1 MSSSRAATTLV
12 ACLVALA
19 LLTGLSL
26 ALGAQAL
33 SPAELLH
40 ALMHPS
46 GGGQAQ
52 RIVIGLR
59 LPRTVVALVAGAA
72 LGLAG
77 AVMQGVTRN
86 PLADPGLLGVNA
98 GASLA
103 VVTAIGVFGIGS
115 ASGYVWF
122 AFGGAA
128 VAAAVVYAIG
138 VLGPGGA
145 TPVKLALAGAALTAT
160 LTSITTLVLLA
171 HLDVFQQYRFWQ
183 VGSVTGRSLH
193 DVAVIAPFAA
203 VGAVLALVGGR
214 MLDVLA
220 LGDDAA
226 RGLGLNIPLARAICA
241 VAVVLLAGSA
251 TSIAGPVVFVGLV
264 ATHAA
269 RPVARQDHRW
279 LIGLAAVIGAGLLV
293 ASDLIGRF
301 IAPPGELEAGVVIAL
316 IGAPVMIA
324 LIRRRGAV
332 VTA

>member
-1 MSSSRAATTLV
+1 V

-19 LLTGLSL
+19 LLAGLSL

-33 SPAELLH
+33 TPAQLLH
-40 ALMHPS
+40 AITRP
-46 GGGQAQ
+46 GGGEAQ

-103 VVTAIGVFGIGS
+103 VVTAIGVFGVTS
-115 ASGYVWF
+115 AAGYVWF

-128 VAAAVVYAIG
+128 VAAAIVYAVG

-160 LTSITTLVLLA
+160 LTSIVTLVLLA
-171 HLDVFQQYRFWQ
+171 HLDVFQQFRFWQ
-183 VGSVTGRSLH
+183 VGSVSGRSLH
-193 DVAVIAPFAA
+193 DVLVVAPFAA
-203 VGAVLALVGGR
+203 AGAVLALVSGR

-226 RGLGLNIPLARAICA
+226 RGLGLNVPLARALCA
-241 VAVVLLAGSA
+241 VAVVLLAGAA
-251 TSIAGPVVFVGLV
+251 TSLAGPIVFVGLV
-264 ATHAA
+264 AAHAA
-269 RPVARQDHRW
+269 RTVAAHEHRW
-279 LIGLAAVIGAGLLV
+279 LIGLSGLIGAGLLV

-324 LIRRRGAV
+324 LVRRRGEV
-332 VTA
+332 MTA

>member
-1 MSSSRAATTLV
+1 MPSPRAATAFV
-12 ACLVALA
+12 ACFLVLA
-19 LLTGLSL
+19 LLTALSL

-33 SPAELLH
+33 SPAALLH
-40 ALMHPS
+40 ALVHPR
-46 GGGQAQ
+46 GGDEAQ

-103 VVTAIGVFGIGS
+103 VVIAIAAFSITS
-115 ASGYVWF
+115 TPGYLWF
-122 AFGGAA
+122 ALGGAA
-128 VAAAVVYAIG
+128 AAAAIVYAVG

-160 LTSITTLVLLA
+160 LTSVVTLVLLA
-171 HLDVFQQYRFWQ
+171 HQGVFQQFRFWQ
-183 VGSVTGRSLH
+183 VGSVVGRSLP
-193 DVAVIAPFAA
+193 DVAVVVPLAV
-203 VGAVLALVGGR
+203 VGAALALIGGR

-226 RGLGLNIPLARAICA
+226 RGLGLNVPLARAICA

-251 TSIAGPVVFVGLV
+251 TSIAGPIVFVGLV

-269 RPVARQDHRW
+269 RLVAGHDHRRLIALSG
-279 LIGLAAVIGAGLLV
+279 LIGAALLV

-332 VTA
+332 MTA

>member
-1 MSSSRAATTLV
+1 MSPTRAATTLV
-12 ACLVALA
+12 ACFAALA
-19 LLTGLSL
+19 LLALLSL

-33 SPAELLH
+33 SPAQLLQ
-40 ALMHPS
+40 ALAHPL
-46 GGGQAQ
+46 GGGQAE
-52 RIVIGLR
+52 RIVVGLR

-103 VVTAIGVFGIGS
+103 VVTAIGAFGITT

-122 AFGGAA
+122 ALGGAA
-128 VAAAVVYAIG
+128 VAAAVVYAVG

-160 LTSITTLVLLA
+160 LSSITTLVLLA
-171 HLDVFQQYRFWQ
+171 HLDVFQQFRFWQ
-183 VGSVTGRSLH
+183 VGSVAGRSLP
-193 DVAVIAPFAA
+193 DVGVIAPFVV
-203 VGAVLALVGGR
+203 VGAALALVGGR

-226 RGLGLNIPLARAICA
+226 RGLGLNVPLARAICA

-251 TSIAGPVVFVGLV
+251 TAIAGPLVFVGLV

-269 RPVARQDHRW
+269 RPIAGSDHRW
-279 LIGLAAVIGAGLLV
+279 LIGLAALIGAGLLV
-293 ASDLIGRF
+293 AADLIGRF

-324 LIRRRGAV
+324 LVRRRRAV
-332 VTA
+332 MTA

>member
-1 MSSSRAATTLV
+1 MSPTRAATTIV
-12 ACLVALA
+12 VCFAALA
-19 LLTGLSL
+19 LLTLLSL
-26 ALGAQAL
+26 GLGAEAL
-33 SPAELLH
+33 TPGQLLT
-40 ALMHPS
+40 ALAHPF
-46 GGGQAQ
+46 GGGQAE

-72 LGLAG
+72 LGMAG

-103 VVTAIGVFGIGS
+103 VVTAIGAFGIAT

-145 TPVKLALAGAALTAT
+145 TPVRLAIAGAALTAT
-160 LTSITTLVLLA
+160 LTSIVTLVLLA

-183 VGSVTGRSLH
+183 VGSVSGRSLH
-193 DVAVIAPFAA
+193 DVGVIAPFAA
-203 VGAVLALVGGR
+203 VGAALALIGGR

-226 RGLGLNIPLARAICA
+226 RGLGLNVPVARAICA

-269 RPVARQDHRW
+269 RPIARHDHRW
-279 LIGLAAVIGAGLLV
+279 LIGLAAVIGAAALV

-301 IAPPGELEAGVVIAL
+301 VAPPGELEAGVVIAL
-316 IGAPVMIA
+316 VGAPVMIA
-324 LIRRRGAV
+324 LVRRRRAV
-332 VTA
+332 MSA

>member
-12 ACLVALA
+12 ACFLALA
-19 LLTGLSL
+19 VLTALSL

-33 SPAELLH
+33 SPGQLLG
-40 ALMHPS
+40 ALIHP
-46 GGGQAQ
+46 GGGGEAQ

-59 LPRTVVALVAGAA
+59 LPRTAVALVAGAA

-103 VVTAIGVFGIGS
+103 VVVAIAAFGIGS
-115 ASGYVWF
+115 TSGYVWF
-122 AFGGAA
+122 AFGGAT
-128 VAAAVVYAIG
+128 AAAAIVYAVG

-160 LTSITTLVLLA
+160 LTSVVTLVLLA
-171 HLDVFQQYRFWQ
+171 HQDVFQQFRFWQ
-183 VGSVTGRSLH
+183 VGSVSGRSLH
-193 DVAVIAPFAA
+193 DVAVVAPLAA
-203 VGAVLALVGGR
+203 AGAVLALVGGR

-226 RGLGLNIPLARAICA
+226 RGLGLNVPLARAICA

-251 TSIAGPVVFVGLV
+251 TSVAGPIVFVGLV

-269 RPVARQDHRW
+269 RLFAAADHRW
-279 LIGLAAVIGAGLLV
+279 LIGLAGLIGAALLV

>member
-1 MSSSRAATTLV
+1 MSSPRAATTLV
-12 ACLVALA
+12 VCFVALA
-19 LLTGLSL
+19 LLTLLSL

-33 SPAELLH
+33 SPAQLVH
-40 ALMHPS
+40 ALAHPFD
-46 GGGQAQ
+46 GDQAD

-59 LPRTVVALVAGAA
+59 LPRTAVALVAGAS

-103 VVTAIGVFGIGS
+103 VVTAIGVFGVGS

-138 VLGPGGA
+138 VLGQGGA

-160 LTSITTLVLLA
+160 LTSIVTLVLLS
-171 HLDVFQQYRFWQ
+171 HQDVFQQFRFWQ
-183 VGSVTGRSLH
+183 VGSVAGRSLH
-193 DVAVIAPFAA
+193 DVGVVAPFAA
-203 VGAVLALVGGR
+203 AGALLAIIGGR

-241 VAVVLLAGSA
+241 VAVVLLAGAA

-264 ATHAA
+264 AAHAA
-269 RPVARQDHRW
+269 RPVAGHDHRW
-279 LIGLAAVIGAGLLV
+279 LIGLSGVIGAGLLV

-301 IAPPGELEAGVVIAL
+301 IAPPGELEAGVVIA
-316 IGAPVMIA
+316 IVGAPVMIA

-332 VTA
+332 MSA

>member
-1 MSSSRAATTLV
+1 MPAARTTTKFA
-12 ACLVALA
+12 ACIAVLA
-19 LLTGLSL
+19 LLILLSL

-33 SPAELLH
+33 SPAEVLR
-40 ALMHPS
+40 ALAHPFGDDQS
-46 GGGQAQ
+46 A

-59 LPRTVVALVAGAA
+59 LPRTVVAVVAGAA

-128 VAAAVVYAIG
+128 IAAGVVYAIG

-160 LTSITTLVLLA
+160 LTSIVTLVLLS
-171 HLDVFQQYRFWQ
+171 HGEVFQQFRFWQ
-183 VGSVTGRSLH
+183 VGSVAGRGLG
-193 DVAVIAPFAA
+193 DVGFVAPFAA
-203 VGAVLALVGGR
+203 LGAVLAVVGGR
-214 MLDVLA
+214 MLDLLA

-226 RGLGLNIPLARAICA
+226 RGLGLNVPLARAICA
-241 VAVVLLAGSA
+241 GAVVLLAGSA
-251 TSIAGPVVFVGLV
+251 TSIAGPIVFVGLV
-264 ATHAA
+264 AAHAA
-269 RPVARQDHRW
+269 RLLAGSDHRR
-279 LIGLAAVIGAGLLV
+279 LIVMAGLVGAALLV
-293 ASDLIGRF
+293 ASDLVGRF

-324 LIRRRGAV
+324 LIRRRRAV
-332 VTA
+332 MTA

>member
-1 MSSSRAATTLV
+1 MSSTRVATTVV

-19 LLTGLSL
+19 LLTLLSL

-33 SPAELLH
+33 SPAQLVH
-40 ALMHPS
+40 ALSHPLRDDP
-46 GGGQAQ
+46 AQ

-103 VVTAIGVFGIGS
+103 VVTAIGVFGITT
-115 ASGYVWF
+115 ASGYIWF

-128 VAAAVVYAIG
+128 IAAGVVYAIG

-160 LTSITTLVLLA
+160 LTSIVTLVLLA

-183 VGSVTGRSLH
+183 VGSVSGRSLH
-193 DVAVIAPFAA
+193 DVGVVAPFAA
-203 VGAVLALVGGR
+203 AGALLAIIGGR

-226 RGLGLNIPLARAICA
+226 RGLGLNVPLARALCA
-241 VAVVLLAGSA
+241 VAVVLLAGTA
-251 TSIAGPVVFVGLV
+251 TSIAGPIVFVGLV

-269 RPVARQDHRW
+269 RPITGHDHRR
-279 LIGLAAVIGAGLLV
+279 LIALAGLIGAGLLV

-301 IAPPGELEAGVVIAL
+301 IAPPGELEAGVVIAI

-332 VTA
+332 MTA

>member
-1 MSSSRAATTLV
+1 MSPTRAATTLV
-12 ACLVALA
+12 ACFIALA
-19 LLTGLSL
+19 VLAGLSL
-26 ALGAQAL
+26 ALGAQSV
-33 SPAELLH
+33 SPAQLLH
-40 ALMHPS
+40 ALTHPS
-46 GGGQAQ
+46 GGGQAE

-103 VVTAIGVFGIGS
+103 VVTAISVFGITT

-128 VAAAVVYAIG
+128 IAATVVYAIG
-138 VLGPGGA
+138 VLGPAGA

-160 LTSITTLVLLA
+160 LTSIVTLVLLA
-171 HLDVFQQYRFWQ
+171 RLDVFQQFRFWQ
-183 VGSVTGRSLH
+183 VGSVSGRSLH
-193 DVAVIAPFAA
+193 DVAVVAPFAV
-203 VGAVLALVGGR
+203 VGAGLALIGGR

-241 VAVVLLAGSA
+241 VAVVLLAGTA

-264 ATHAA
+264 AAHAA
-269 RPVARQDHRW
+269 RPVAHQDHRW
-279 LIGLAAVIGAGLLV
+279 LIALAGVFGGGLLV

-301 IAPPGELEAGVVIAL
+301 IAPPGELEAGVVVAL

-332 VTA
+332 MTA

>member
-1 MSSSRAATTLV
+1 MSSTHRATIFV
-12 ACLVALA
+12 ASFVALA
-19 LLTGLSL
+19 LLTLLSLGLGAESLSL
-26 ALGAQAL
+26 AQ
-33 SPAELLH
+33 LLH
-40 ALMHPS
+40 ALAHPL
-46 GGGQAQ
+46 GGGQPE

-59 LPRTVVALVAGAA
+59 LPRTAVALVAGAA

-103 VVTAIGVFGIGS
+103 VVTAIGAFGVS
-115 ASGYVWF
+115 TASGYVWF

-138 VLGPGGA
+138 VLGSGGA

-160 LTSITTLVLLA
+160 LTSITTLVLLS
-171 HLDVFQQYRFWQ
+171 HQDVFQQFRFWQ
-183 VGSVTGRSLH
+183 VGSVAGRSLH
-193 DVAVIAPFAA
+193 DVGVIAPFAA

-226 RGLGLNIPLARAICA
+226 RGLGLNVPLARAICA
-241 VAVVLLAGSA
+241 VAVVLLAGGA

-269 RPVARQDHRW
+269 RPLAGQDHRT
-279 LIGLAAVIGAGLLV
+279 LIALAGLVGAGLLV

-324 LIRRRGAV
+324 LVRRRRAV
-332 VTA
+332 MTA